1 MKKIIIITLSAFII
15 FGALYGFFTSEPT
28 VPKSEYDLL
37 VNEKNALQSE
47 LSKLNNNTVSI
58 EEYNRIAEELDYLK
72 NKVYDYDTL
81 IEERDRL
88 KIKVAEYEKKLEEI
102 EDSTQEETNTDS
114 RGIDYPNCP
123 LYFSDCGFTH
133 YNITIDSFE
142 AAVEQVFGGQQ
153 IRIKYTI
160 SGVTDNSQGSA
171 FLKVFCYDADGYS
184 VDTGMIRF
192 NSVTA
197 GEQFKLKD
205 EIVVDAST
213 SKIVF
218 EKP

>member
-15 FGALYGFFTSEPT
+15 FGALYGFLTSEPT

-37 VNEKNALQSE
+37 VNEKNKLQSE
-47 LSKLNNNTVSI
+47 LAKLNNNTVSI
-58 EEYNRIAEELDYLK
+58 EEYDRIVEELDFLK
-72 NKVYDYDTL
+72 NKVSDYDTL
-81 IEERDRL
+81 IEERDGL
-88 KIKVAEYEKKLEEI
+88 KIKVAEYEKRLEE

-114 RGIDYPNCP
+114 SGIDYPTCP
-123 LYFSDCGFTH
+123 LYFADCGFTH
-133 YNITIDSFE
+133 YNITIDSFD
-142 AAVEQVFGGQQ
+142 AAVEHVFGGQQ

-192 NSVTA
+192 SSVTG
-197 GEQFKLKD
+197 GEQFRLKD
-205 EIVVDAST
+205 EMVVDAST